1 MKNYNLERVI
11 YNHNTADAFISLF
24 FAGVDILLYLI
35 ILVLFGCEKNFFKVN
50 QKLSL
55 LILLDTFFR
64 IINLYIT
71 SFTYS
76 LTKEIF
82 FTTLGSFQFYLI
94 VTFLNH
100 IFTQINTV
108 DILES
113 GEIKYPL
120 LSTTFF
126 FILSIIFNFSK
137 VLSLIQYVIAILA
150 VFIYSYHVGGKVDLF
165 IANIKKK
172 NPYFSGQNFINHF
185 IMFIAFYYMVYFIL
199 RIFNLFI
206 EDKLYYS
213 YMEMAC
219 EIFKEVAKYL
229 CFGIVIALYHLFNK
243 YIKDDDYVM
252 IV

>member
-1 MKNYNLERVI
+1 MQNYNLERVI
-11 YNHNTADAFISLF
+11 HNHNTADAFISLF

-35 ILVLFGCEKNFFKVN
+35 ILLLFGCEKNFFKVN

-76 LTKEIF
+76 LIREII
-82 FTTLGSFQFYLI
+82 FTTFASFQFYLI

-113 GEIKYPL
+113 GEIKNPL
-120 LSTTFF
+120 LSAAFF
-126 FILSIIFNFSK
+126 FIFSLIFNFSQI
-137 VLSLIQYVIAILA
+137 LSLIQYAIAILA
-150 VFIYSYHVGGKVDLF
+150 VIIYSYHIGRKVDLF
-165 IANIKKK
+165 IANIKRK

-185 IMFIAFYYMVYFIL
+185 ILFIAFYYVVYFIL
-199 RIFNLFI
+199 RISNLFI
-206 EDKLYYS
+206 ENRLYNS
-213 YMEMAC
+213 YMDMAC

-229 CFGIVIALYHLFNK
+229 CFGIVIALYHLFNR

-252 IV
+252 IM